1 MSFKFQPILNLRK
14 HHEDQCRTR
23 FKEEQT
29 KLWRIDEELNTLKAV
44 KKQREAETEQLSV
57 GVISLEHLLSGS
69 KYLAYLRRKQ
79 EETTAR
85 RVRQAEEVEQA
96 RTILVQARKETKVM
110 EKLKEKMA
118 QAEAEERLRQEQKT
132 LDEIAITQIYRN

>member
-69 KYLAYLRRKQ
+69 KYLAYLRQKQ

-96 RTILVQARKETKVM
+96 RTILVKARKETKVM

>member
-1 MSFKFQPILNLRK
+1 MSFKFQSILNLRK

-44 KKQREAETEQLSV
+44 KKQREAEAEQLSV

-69 KYLAYLRRKQ
+69 KYLAYLRQKQ

-96 RTILVQARKETKVM
+96 RTILVKARKETKVM

>member
-1 MSFKFQPILNLRK
+1 MSFKFQSILNLRK

-29 KLWRIDEELNTLKAV
+29 KLWRIDEELNTLEAV
-44 KKQREAETEQLSV
+44 KKQREAEAEQLSV

-69 KYLAYLRRKQ
+69 KYLAYLRQKQ

-96 RTILVQARKETKVM
+96 RTILVKARKETKVM